1 MNPLASA
8 AHTDGQ
14 AMWRW
19 LRGRA
24 LAFGFALSCCLAGA
38 GAQAAASL
46 PLWGSYGG
54 PACHAQ
60 ERLQRFDGLIGS
72 PQTVVVDFLAAD
84 SWLAMVSTAKLVT
97 RCHPA
102 GQGRRLVVSV
112 PLLPRTDADKLD
124 QVAQGGHDADFAAI
138 ARVLVDSGH
147 RDAIVRLGWEF
158 NGGWFPWRAKGREDL
173 WKAAWR
179 RAVGAMRSAQ
189 GQAFLF
195 DWTYTLSDHDATPFE
210 RAYPGDDVVDVIGAD
225 FYHQTWF
232 QDSPSEQLRWQ
243 RYLQSPRGLNWL
255 SQFASARGKWI
266 SLPEWATGYR
276 PDGHGGG
283 DSPAFVAST
292 LRWIDQNRVLY
303 HAYWNYP
310 AKDYRAEL
318 SADDLQGARA
328 AYVQGMRAQFK
339 PARLEQKQQRGTER

>member
-1 MNPLASA
+1 MIDRTTNRCTSLAV
-8 AHTDGQ
+8 
-14 AMWRW
+14 
-19 LRGRA
+19 
-24 LAFGFALSCCLAGA
+24 CLAMCLILCGLVSA
-38 GAQAAASL
+38 CAQTVSPAARHQQPSL

-60 ERLQRFDGLIGS
+60 ARLDRIDEWVGS
-72 PQTVVVDFLAAD
+72 RQTVVLDFLSFD

-102 GQGRRLVVSV
+102 GQGRRLVLSV
-112 PLLPRTDADKLD
+112 PLLPRTDADRLD
-124 QVAQGGHDADFAAI
+124 EVARGAHDADFAAI
-138 ARVLVDSGH
+138 ARVLVESGH

-158 NGGWFPWRAKGREDL
+158 NGGWYPWKAMGREDV

-179 RAVGAMRSAQ
+179 RAVGAMRSVP

-195 DWTYTLSDHDATPFE
+195 DWTYTLSDHESTPVE

-232 QDSPSEQLRWQ
+232 QDSPNEQLRWQ
-243 RYLQSPRGLNWL
+243 RYERSPRGLDWL
-255 SQFASARGKWI
+255 RRFAGERGKWI
-266 SLPEWATGYR
+266 SLPEWGTGYR

-283 DSPAFVAST
+283 DSAAFVNNT
-292 LRWIDQNRVLY
+292 LRWVAENRVLY
-303 HAYWNYP
+303 QAYWNYP

-318 SADDLQGARA
+318 SADDLRA
-328 AYVQGMRAQFK
+328 ARVAYVEGMRAQLKK
-339 PARLEQKQQRGTER
+339 PKERAK

>member
-1 MNPLASA
+1 MACLAPLMR
-8 AHTDGQ
+8 TGGQ
-14 AMWRW
+14 ATWGVLRW
-19 LRGRA
+19 LRGHV
-24 LAFGFALSCCLAGA
+24 LAILFGFSGGLAGA
-38 GAQAAASL
+38 GPQAAESL

-54 PACHAQ
+54 PACHAR
-60 ERLQRFDGLIGS
+60 ERLQRFDEMVGS

-112 PLLPRTDADKLD
+112 PMLPRTDADKLD
-124 QVAQGGHDADFAAI
+124 QVAQGAHDADFAAI

-179 RAVGAMRSAQ
+179 RAVGAMRSVQ

-195 DWTYTLSDHDATPFE
+195 DWTYTLSDHDATAVE
-210 RAYPGDDVVDVIGAD
+210 KAYPGDDVVDVIGAD

-232 QDSPSEQLRWQ
+232 LDSPSEQLRWQ
-243 RYLQSPRGLNWL
+243 RYLQAPRGLNWL
-255 SQFASARGKWI
+255 TQFASARGKWI

-318 SADDLQGARA
+318 SVDDLQGARA
-328 AYVQGMRAQFK
+328 AYVDGMRARLK
-339 PARLEQKQQRGTER
+339 PVPMPTK

>member
-1 MNPLASA
+1 MTRAFTARLLVLLAVCGLMNACA
-8 AHTDGQ
+8 QT
-14 AMWRW
+14 
-19 LRGRA
+19 
-24 LAFGFALSCCLAGA
+24 AG
-38 GAQAAASL
+38 L

-54 PACHAQ
+54 PACHAR
-60 ERLQRFDGLIGS
+60 ERLQRLDEAVGS

-112 PLLPRTDADKLD
+112 PLLPRPDADKLD
-124 QVAQGGHDADFAAI
+124 EVAQGRHDADFAAI

-158 NGGWFPWRAKGREDL
+158 NGGWFPWRAKGREGP

-179 RAVGAMRSAQ
+179 RAVGAMRSVD

-195 DWTYTLSDHDATPFE
+195 DWTYTLSDHDATPVE
-210 RAYPGDDVVDVIGAD
+210 LAYPGDDVVDVIGAD

-232 QDSPSEQLRWQ
+232 QDGPSEQLRWQ
-243 RYLQSPRGLNWL
+243 RYVQAPRGLDWL
-255 SQFASARGKWI
+255 SRFASAHGKWL
-266 SLPEWATGYR
+266 SLPEWGTGYR
-276 PDGHGGG
+276 TDGHGGG
-283 DSPAFVAST
+283 DSPAFVTQT
-292 LRWIDQNRVLY
+292 LGWIARNRVLY

-318 SADDLQGARA
+318 SAEDLQGARA
-328 AYVQGMRAQFK
+328 AYMEGMRAQLK
-339 PARLEQKQQRGTER
+339 KTKAAAP